1 MPTFDNDTSYSS
13 IVIDS
18 VISAI
23 TLVIALAWNKAIK
36 ELIVKITYLNRI
48 CQPNNAIQNY
58 LRLIAILNRLCHQKQ
73 NHKCLVE

>member
-36 ELIVKITYLNRI
+36 ELIVKITYLDSYGVILYAVLVTLIGVFTIRTLLSFNK
-48 CQPNNAIQNY
+48 
-58 LRLIAILNRLCHQKQ
+58 RLGNFK
-73 NHKCLVE
+73 